1 MMFIHQFQLNL
12 RKRQCRNKWV
22 KGLIV
27 SLASVSFFGVAST
40 MPVHA
45 ASKAV
50 ALPKSYRG
58 SWYLYGGAEAVS
70 KKKAP
75 VFTYARVKLAPKK
88 VTYSICTSTAPT
100 LKKPVWQ
107 VSFVAPLIYTKKVAK
122 KTHKVSYRMVLRM
135 TSGTPAITLS
145 KAKVKVKILGK
156 KVPALR
162 VKVSGTKFYAF
173 RQPLPS
179 HSVGDLLD

>member
-1 MMFIHQFQLNL
+1 M
-12 RKRQCRNKWV
+12 NKWV
-22 KGLIV
+22 KGFIV

-40 MPVHA
+40 IPVHA

-58 SWYLYGGAEAVS
+58 NWYLYGGGEAVG

-75 VFTYARVKLAPKK
+75 IFSYARVNLAPKK
-88 VTYSICTSTAPT
+88 VTYGVYTSKTPA
-100 LKKPVWQ
+100 LNKPVWQ
-107 VSFVAPLIYTKKVAK
+107 VEFAAPLTYTKKVAK

-145 KAKVKVKILGK
+145 KTKVKVKILGK
-156 KVPALR
+156 KVQALR
-162 VKVSGTKFYAF
+162 VKISGTKFYAF

>member
-1 MMFIHQFQLNL
+1 M
-12 RKRQCRNKWV
+12 NKWV

-40 MPVHA
+40 IPVHA

-58 SWYLYGGAEAVS
+58 SWYLYGGAETVS

-75 VFTYARVKLAPKK
+75 VFSYARVKLAPKK

-145 KAKVKVKILGK
+145 KTKVKVKILGK
-156 KVPALR
+156 KVQALQ
-162 VKVSGTKFYAF
+162 VKISGTKFYAF

-179 HSVGDLLD
+179 HSVGDLLE

>member
-1 MMFIHQFQLNL
+1 M
-12 RKRQCRNKWV
+12 NKWV

-40 MPVHA
+40 IPVHA

-58 SWYLYGGAEAVS
+58 SWYLYGGAETVG

-179 HSVGDLLD
+179 HSVGDLLE